1 MFGPWTPLIAL
12 VATFLLLLW
21 LKRRI
26 TYSLQELSVRW
37 VGDPDIA
44 LIIYFVIVLPGVIIH
59 ELSHWL
65 AAKVLGVRVSKL
77 SIGPVRKGR
86 SRRVS
91 LGSIQVRKVDPL
103 RASLIG
109 MAPLIGGTL
118 IILLIGFL
126 VLDMDQVGS
135 AVVGQDAEGILA
147 ELERLV
153 HIPDFWLWLYLI
165 FSVSNAMLPSTSD
178 MDTVRPVL
186 IFLGALTAIIVIA
199 TGIPAIP
206 PDVVQTVNVI
216 AGYLASAFALS
227 LAVDV
232 VFISVILLLLW
243 VTRWLQ
249 NR

>member
-1 MFGPWTPLIAL
+1 
-12 VATFLLLLW
+12 
-21 LKRRI
+21 
-26 TYSLQELSVRW
+26 
-37 VGDPDIA
+37 
-44 LIIYFVIVLPGVIIH
+44 
-59 ELSHWL
+59 
-65 AAKVLGVRVSKL
+65 
-77 SIGPVRKGR
+77 
-86 SRRVS
+86 
-91 LGSIQVRKVDPL
+91 
-103 RASLIG
+103 
-109 MAPLIGGTL
+109 
-118 IILLIGFL
+118 
-126 VLDMDQVGS
+126 
-135 AVVGQDAEGILA
+135 
-147 ELERLV
+147 V